1 MALLTSHSF
10 SSYLIFSFPHYIKF
24 LFLFLKLFSIFL
36 DRKYFILMLLMFF
49 INRKS
54 IRNSTNFE
62 AAKREREREREREM
76 NPQVSLLLMM
86 MEFYL
91 KTSFLMKIK
100 GEIQNYPH
108 HYLNADGVL
117 LLLLF
122 SINMLTIAFFI
133 FLLYSKYNV
142 INILIKF
149 RHKLKE
155 VNIK

>member
-1 MALLTSHSF
+1 MALLTSHSS
-10 SSYLIFSFPHYIKF
+10 SSYLIFSFPQYIKF

-54 IRNSTNFE
+54 MRNSTNFE
-62 AAKREREREREREM
+62 AGEREREREM

-91 KTSFLMKIK
+91 KTSFLMEIK

>member
-1 MALLTSHSF
+1 MLTSHSF
-10 SSYLIFSFPHYIKF
+10 SSYLIFSFPHYIKC

-54 IRNSTNFE
+54 MRNSTNFE
-62 AAKREREREREREM
+62 AGEREREM

-91 KTSFLMKIK
+91 KTSFLMEIK

>member
-62 AAKREREREREREM
+62 AGEREREM
-76 NPQVSLLLMM
+76 NPQVSLPLMM

-91 KTSFLMKIK
+91 KTSFLMEIK

>member
-49 INRKS
+49 INRKVNEKFNKFWS
-54 IRNSTNFE
+54 Q
-62 AAKREREREREREM
+62 REREREM

-91 KTSFLMKIK
+91 KTSFLMEIK

>member
-54 IRNSTNFE
+54 TRNSTNFE
-62 AAKREREREREREM
+62 AGEREREM

-91 KTSFLMKIK
+91 KTSFLMEIK

-122 SINMLTIAFFI
+122 SINMLTIVFFI